1 MSCCCRAL
9 PVGVFLKPVEDDV
22 SVGDDVSLD
31 IEELVKHYGGNVDAE
46 LRFSMMWNSW
56 SDVDFHL
63 ESPKREIFYNAR
75 SDGHGVLD
83 VDMNVESRPRPGA
96 DKHAVPA
103 IENIS
108 YAIYDTSP
116 NGEYRMGF
124 KQYDVWD
131 ERPPKGDVPLFS
143 VTRKYKIPDSQEL
156 KTDVLVLELDWDNL
170 EDDDKANVALF
181 RKQGPIF
188 KLLKLAPGVTIKHF
202 TGTKITIPEQI
213 EQIEQMNKS
222 W

>member
-9 PVGVFLKPVEDDV
+9 PVGVFLKSVE
-22 SVGDDVSLD
+22 DDVSLD
-31 IEELVKHYGGNVDAE
+31 IEELVKRYGGNVDAE

-63 ESPKREIFYNAR
+63 MSPKREIFYNAK
-75 SDGHGVLD
+75 SDGHGKLD
-83 VDMNVESRPRPGA
+83 VDMNVSSSPRPGVA
-96 DKHAVPA
+96 SHAVPA

-116 NGEYRMGF
+116 DGEYRMGF
-124 KQYDVWD
+124 KQYSVWRD
-131 ERPPKGDVPLFS
+131 RPPKGDVPLFS
-143 VTRKYKIPDSQEL
+143 VTRKYKIPGSQKLE
-156 KTDVLVLELDWDNL
+156 TDVLVLELDWDNL
-170 EDDDKANVALF
+170 EDDGKANVALF
-181 RKQGPIF
+181 RKEGPIF
-188 KLLKLAPGVTIKHF
+188 RLLKLAPGVTIKHF

-213 EQIEQMNKS
+213 EQMNKF